1 MCMLHLYLC
10 DFTHSYIYKYN
21 LLRLYTVTCVYMVL
35 DHLVPGSP
43 LMSSCIPKAVSPI
56 LGIS

>member
-10 DFTHSYIYKYN
+10 EFTHSYIYKYN
-21 LLRLYTVTCVYMVL
+21 LLRLYAVTCVYMVL

-43 LMSSCIPKAVSPI
+43 LMSSCIQ
-56 LGIS
+56 